1 MLGSAQL
8 LFEDDGTS
16 LLYTGDIKLRQAGGA
31 LPTFVPR
38 ADVLIVET
46 TYGRPHFRFGD
57 PDSTVESIAMWGRRA
72 LDGNVTPVLLCHAL
86 GKTEEMMLAL
96 APYGFAFA
104 LEKRCVPCAREYA
117 TAGRPLPEW
126 VELDGQAESGRVVIA
141 PPAGKDE
148 VRRLG
153 RYRTA
158 LVSGWAKD
166 AEFARIF
173 GADATFDLSDHCD
186 CDGLIDG
193 VQRVRVLG
201 LEGGTK
207 APPGDVEHQLGDR
220 AAVQV
225 AALDLGCWDPLDQ
238 VVEKLCRVLLP
249 AHRRVAENAS
259 AFEGHRRCRADRAVR
274 HVSGA
279 PRSAAYF
286 AASAAGGKG
295 ATSTRG
301 SASRG
306 CVTERAQESTP
317 ASAPTGVSAK
327 SEISLGGL
335 APGRLGRA

>member
-8 LFEDDGTS
+8 LFEHDGAS
-16 LLYTGDIKLRQAGGA
+16 LLYTGDIKLRQTGGA
-31 LPTFVPR
+31 PATVIPK
-38 ADVLIVET
+38 ADVLIIES

-57 PDSTVESIAMWGRRA
+57 PDSIVEAIAMWCRRA
-72 LDGNVTPVLLCHAL
+72 LDSHVTPVLLCHAL

-96 APYGFAFA
+96 APYGFRFA

-186 CDGLIDG
+186 FDELID
-193 VQRVRVLG
+193 V
-201 LEGGTK
+201 
-207 APPGDVEHQLGDR
+207 VERSG
-220 AAVQV
+220 A
-225 AALDLGCWDPLDQ
+225 DQ
-238 VVEKLCRVLLP
+238 VYTVHGYTADFARHLRKKGIR
-249 AHRRVAENAS
+249 AS
-259 AFEGHRRCRADRAVR
+259 ALE
-274 HVSGA
+274 
-279 PRSAAYF
+279 
-286 AASAAGGKG
+286 
-295 ATSTRG
+295 AT
-301 SASRG
+301 
-306 CVTERAQESTP
+306 EQ
-317 ASAPTGVSAK
+317 
-327 SEISLGGL
+327 L
-335 APGRLGRA
+335 ALAL